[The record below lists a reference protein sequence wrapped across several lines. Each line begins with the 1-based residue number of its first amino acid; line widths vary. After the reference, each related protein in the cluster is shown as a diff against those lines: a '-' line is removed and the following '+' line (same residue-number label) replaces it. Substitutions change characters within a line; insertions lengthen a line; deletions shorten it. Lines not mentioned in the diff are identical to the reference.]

1 MLARTKTHP
10 TEDISEAR
18 STHSKKK
25 NWRNLFKKELETH
38 GERGLYLRGLRL
50 REDYTQAEL
59 GQLIGTSP
67 NNISA
72 MEHGRRF
79 IGKEI
84 AQRLAKV
91 FKTDYRMFL

>member
-1 MLARTKTHP
+1 MYVHLVL
-10 TEDISEAR
+10 
-18 STHSKKK
+18 KKK
-25 NWRNLFKKELETH
+25 NWRDFFEKELTIHSEQ
-38 GERGLYLRGLRL
+38 GLYLRGLRL
-50 REDYTQAEL
+50 REDYTQAKL

-72 MEHGRRF
+72 MEHGRRP

>member
-1 MLARTKTHP
+1 LARTKTHHI
-10 TEDISEAR
+10 EEVVHVR
-18 STHSKKK
+18 SSRSKKK
-25 NWRNLFKKELETH
+25 NWRDFFEKELTIHSEQ
-38 GERGLYLRGLRL
+38 GLYLRGLRL
-50 REDYTQAEL
+50 REDYTQAKL

-72 MEHGRRF
+72 MEHGRRP

>member
-1 MLARTKTHP
+1 MLARTKTHHI
-10 TEDISEAR
+10 EDVAEAH
-18 STHSKKK
+18 STRSKKE
-25 NWRNLFKKELETH
+25 NWRNIFKKELAVH
-38 GERGLYLRGLRL
+38 GEQGLYLRGLRL

-59 GQLIGTSP
+59 GQLIGISP
-67 NNISA
+67 SNISA
-72 MEHGRRF
+72 MEHGRRL